1 MDKCSHGKSRVTFA
15 TEQAEELKSCKMKD
29 EGGFTNGQTLLIVE
43 SLLCL
48 KNYNTTCYA
57 VGAD

>member
-1 MDKCSHGKSRVTFA
+1 MSKGV
-15 TEQAEELKSCKMKD
+15 KSCKMKD